1 MFFRQNGPIFSI
13 YFETVSYCHKGDEQ
27 GYYRNIPKSSHT
39 KNQKVLGIR
48 INDNKVSLCFF
59 PYRKKKN
66 CEQDRKII
74 VKFEQNRTG
83 LNVFGQN

>member
-1 MFFRQNGPIFSI
+1 M
-13 YFETVSYCHKGDEQ
+13 SYCHKGDEQ

-59 PYRKKKN
+59 LTERKKRKLR
-66 CEQDRKII
+66 EDRKII
-74 VKFEQNRTG
+74 DKFSQ
-83 LNVFGQN
+83 V